1 MKVYLLGV
9 NYSKTPVAI
18 REKLTISSTQ
28 LQDALHLL
36 GNYVSQGIILS
47 TCNRVEIYTVT
58 DRDPSPEPALIT
70 FLKSWTNLSDTDLLP
85 YTYIHHDEAAIKHL
99 FSVAS
104 GLDSMIVGEY
114 EILGQLRQAF
124 KEAEKANMV
133 DLPLLRLFQR
143 AIGVGRRVRAQTGI
157 SKSAL
162 SVSSVAVELAATVVG
177 DLSHC
182 RVLVVGAGEAGRL
195 VAKAVKERGGKQI
208 TVASRTLEKASA
220 LATALGGKSL
230 LLDNLTEELANA
242 DVVISSTAAPHLVL
256 RLPMVKEA
264 ISTRPKRPLVIIDIA
279 VPRDVDS
286 RVKQIDNVFLYDIND
301 FTNIIEQNREQR
313 RQEIQRVT
321 KVIDAELEI
330 FISRWQTYEIK
341 PTIAALV
348 TKAENIRQVQLN
360 KTLKKLPRLSAEQ
373 QASLEAMTRS
383 IVQKILHEPIQCL
396 KRNTHKKESYTRVV
410 NELFHLDKEKPN

>member
-58 DRDPSPEPALIT
+58 DRDSSLELALIT

-104 GLDSMIVGEY
+104 GLDSMVIGEY

-133 DLPLLRLFQR
+133 GLPLLRLFQR

-157 SKSAL
+157 SKNAL

-195 VAKAVKERGGKQI
+195 VAKAVRERGGKQI

-220 LATALGGKSL
+220 LATALGGKSV

-264 ISTRPKRPLVIIDIA
+264 ISTRPNRPLVIIDIA

-301 FTNIIEQNREQR
+301 FTNIIELNREQR
-313 RQEIQRVT
+313 RQEIQRVI
-321 KVIDAELEI
+321 KVIDDELEI

-396 KRNTHKKESYTRVV
+396 KRNTHRKKDYTQLV

>member
-58 DRDPSPEPALIT
+58 DRDPSPELALIT

-85 YTYIHHDEAAIKHL
+85 YAYIHHDEAAIKHL

-104 GLDSMIVGEY
+104 GLDSMLVGEY

-133 DLPLLRLFQR
+133 GLPLLRLFQR

-157 SKSAL
+157 SKNAL

-195 VAKAVKERGGKQI
+195 VAKAVRERGGKQI

-220 LATALGGKSL
+220 LATALGGKSV

-242 DVVISSTAAPHLVL
+242 DVVISSTTAPHLVL

-264 ISTRPKRPLVIIDIA
+264 INTRPKRPLVIIDIA

-286 RVKQIDNVFLYDIND
+286 RVKQIDNVFLYDTND
-301 FTNIIEQNREQR
+301 FTNIIELNREQR

-321 KVIDAELEI
+321 KVIDDELEI
-330 FISRWQTYEIK
+330 FISRWRTYEIK

-373 QASLEAMTRS
+373 QASLEAMTKS
-383 IVQKILHEPIQCL
+383 IVQKMLHEPIQCL
-396 KRNTHKKESYTRVV
+396 KRNTHKKESYTQVV
-410 NELFHLDKEKPN
+410 NELFHLDKEKPK

>member
-58 DRDPSPEPALIT
+58 DRDSSPELALIT

-104 GLDSMIVGEY
+104 GLDSMVVGEY

-133 DLPLLRLFQR
+133 GLPLLRLFQR

-157 SKSAL
+157 SKNAL

-195 VAKAVKERGGKQI
+195 VTKAVRERGGKQI

-220 LATALGGKSL
+220 LATALGGKSV

-264 ISTRPKRPLVIIDIA
+264 ISTRPNRPLVIIDIA

-313 RQEIQRVT
+313 RQEIQRVI
-321 KVIDAELEI
+321 KVIDDELEI

-396 KRNTHKKESYTRVV
+396 KRNTHKKESYTQVV

>member
-47 TCNRVEIYTVT
+47 TCNRVEIYTVANE
-58 DRDPSPEPALIT
+58 DPSFESKLIA
-70 FLKSWTNLSDTDLLP
+70 FLRSWTNLPDTDLLP
-85 YTYIHHDEAAIKHL
+85 YAYTQQDEAATKHL

-114 EILGQLRQAF
+114 EILGQLRQAL

-133 DLPLLRLFQR
+133 GLPLLHLFQR

-157 SKSAL
+157 SKNAL
-162 SVSSVAVELAATVVG
+162 SVSSVAVELATTVVG

-195 VAKAVKERGGKQI
+195 VTKAVRERGGKQI

-220 LATALGGKSL
+220 LATALGGKAV

-264 ISTRPKRPLVIIDIA
+264 ISTRPNRPLVIIDIA

-301 FTNIIEQNREQR
+301 FTNIIELNREQR

-321 KVIDAELEI
+321 KIIDDELEI
-330 FISRWQTYEIK
+330 FISRWRTYEIK

-396 KRNTHKKESYTRVV
+396 KRNTHRKKDYTQVV

>member
-1 MKVYLLGV
+1 
-9 NYSKTPVAI
+9 
-18 REKLTISSTQ
+18 
-28 LQDALHLL
+28 
-36 GNYVSQGIILS
+36 
-47 TCNRVEIYTVT
+47 
-58 DRDPSPEPALIT
+58 
-70 FLKSWTNLSDTDLLP
+70 
-85 YTYIHHDEAAIKHL
+85 
-99 FSVAS
+99 
-104 GLDSMIVGEY
+104 
-114 EILGQLRQAF
+114 
-124 KEAEKANMV
+124 MV

-157 SKSAL
+157 SKNAL
-162 SVSSVAVELAATVVG
+162 SVSSVAVELATTVVG

-195 VAKAVKERGGKQI
+195 VTKAIRERGGKQI

-220 LATALGGKSL
+220 LATALGGKSV

-264 ISTRPKRPLVIIDIA
+264 ISTRPNRPLVIIDIA

-301 FTNIIEQNREQR
+301 FTNIIELNREQR

-321 KVIDAELEI
+321 KVIDDELEI
-330 FISRWQTYEIK
+330 FISRWRTYEIK

-348 TKAENIRQVQLN
+348 TQAENIRQVQLN

-396 KRNTHKKESYTRVV
+396 KRNTHKKESYTQVV